1 MPYNKF
7 RMKNYK
13 ILTKILF
20 FVILSTISAKANTD
34 SLDSRNISV
43 RDAIKRAEKN
53 NPQLQKVLN
62 EINSLSSLKS
72 SFYSPSIPVLSYTN
86 EGIGN
91 DNVAESRLAFTQDFN
106 FPLKTY
112 YQVAA
117 QNSKIEHLKLKYQ
130 EQYLKIR
137 EDIKIIYANLIY
149 SNEYHR
155 IKELQYKI
163 ADSLQIA
170 VAMRLDAGFA
180 SELDRIKSKIYYDNS
195 LNELKESE
203 VNLHTARYALF
214 NLMGLDPDLQSYNI
228 NFPDSLVY
236 FEINIIQKEVLQKM
250 KNYSGYL
257 AELENV
263 NSIKEEYNVS
273 KSEYLPD
280 LSFSIYNQSFKV
292 GDPAFGYEIGV
303 KLPIWFLLDQSPKIT
318 SKQYEIEMAN
328 NNQYSKYLELKQ
340 EIEYAWHKYDISRN
354 KIKRFTVS
362 IINDARKLLD
372 LTFEAYLAGRVDL
385 INLLDAQR
393 IYLDNEIKYYEELK
407 EYYSK
412 VIILEKFL
420 NEEIVFK

>member
-1 MPYNKF
+1 MKNIKF
-7 RMKNYK
+7 RKRTGI
-13 ILTKILF
+13 ILHKVLF
-20 FVILSTISAKANTD
+20 FIVLSYINIYAKTD
-34 SLDSRNISV
+34 SLDSKSISV

-53 NPQLQKVLN
+53 NPQLQKIQN
-62 EINSLSSLKS
+62 EINALSVFKNSL
-72 SFYSPSIPVLSYTN
+72 YSPKIPTLSYIN

-117 QNSKIEHLKLKYQ
+117 QNSKIEFLKLKYQ

-137 EDIKIIYANLIY
+137 EDIKIIYSNLIY
-149 SNEYHR
+149 SKEYLR

-163 ADSLQIA
+163 ADSLMIA
-170 VAMRLDAGFA
+170 VAMRLESGFA
-180 SELDRIKSKIYYDNS
+180 SELDRLKSKIYYDNS
-195 LNELKESE
+195 LNELKEAE
-203 VNLHTARYALF
+203 INLHTARYALF

-236 FEINIIQKEVLQKM
+236 FEINIFQKDVLEKM

-273 KSEYLPD
+273 KSEYFPD

-303 KLPIWFLLDQSPKIT
+303 KLPIWFLLDQSPKVK

-328 NNQYSKYLELKQ
+328 NNQYSKYLELKK
-340 EIEYAWHKYDISRN
+340 EIEYSWHKYDISRD
-354 KIKRFTVS
+354 KIKRFAVS

-372 LTFEAYLAGRVDL
+372 LTFEAYLAGKVDL

-412 VIILEKFL
+412 VIKLEKFL
-420 NEEIVFK
+420 KEEIVFK